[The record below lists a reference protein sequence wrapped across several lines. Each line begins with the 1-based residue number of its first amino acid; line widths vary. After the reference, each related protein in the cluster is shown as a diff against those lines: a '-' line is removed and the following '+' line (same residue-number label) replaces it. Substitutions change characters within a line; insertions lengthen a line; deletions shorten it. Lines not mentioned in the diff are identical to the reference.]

1 MGLFSFIE
9 TFFFVSLAIT
19 FILILLLVYHFRQ
32 RFNALEEKSD
42 TMFELINNIVSEL
55 NAVRNEQ
62 HGFPPEQPNIMFHP
76 ENTNQMNVYSE
87 DMHNSTYEQVDE
99 SGSDDESDS
108 DDESVSDELSV
119 KVIVLEDNDNE
130 LLSELPDDTFDNL
143 EDSEHNVINSPE
155 GLQEI
160 QPIVVDKLQEDH
172 LENVVQEEQSSIEEH
187 TNDVYR
193 KMTIQNLK
201 ALVITKGLCSDP
213 SKMKKTELLKM
224 LADEVTI

>member
-1 MGLFSFIE
+1 M
-9 TFFFVSLAIT
+9 
-19 FILILLLVYHFRQ
+19 
-32 RFNALEEKSD
+32 
-42 TMFELINNIVSEL
+42 
-55 NAVRNEQ
+55 
-62 HGFPPEQPNIMFHP
+62 
-76 ENTNQMNVYSE
+76 
-87 DMHNSTYEQVDE
+87 
-99 SGSDDESDS
+99 
-108 DDESVSDELSV
+108 
-119 KVIVLEDNDNE
+119 
-130 LLSELPDDTFDNL
+130 